1 MKKGKVK
8 FFNTKKGFGFIQ
20 YDQDKEIYVHHTALQ
35 GSQTKYLEEGQ
46 EVFFEIKQGRKG
58 PEADKVRL
66 SSNEINLF
74 QGNKKIEEEKGKPRF
89 LEARAPYNF
98 VPLNQQVVQYEKPTL
113 FDRYDTEDKE
123 DQEKR
128 YTGYIHLEINT
139 RTPLYIRDTF
149 TPADMQKEKKIQ
161 EKNKRNNTKFKFI
174 NPDFFSPGGRICIPG
189 SSIRGM
195 IRTLVEITGFSNLSF
210 YEKSR
215 KYHFRS
221 FADKSIDLREEY
233 KQKMIGEQATGSYL
247 KNLRAGYLIK
257 DGIEF
262 KIKPAQK
269 INNRQFFRVK
279 EKTVMDKDIIKE
291 EMCQRAGKDKFREN
305 NSYKMG
311 YRKVKFKADKLEGKN
326 KEIITGIF
334 GENHPAK
341 DAHEGCLILSGWMRG
356 PRKNPRG
363 KYLHWVIGPMSN
375 ETLEFAPGVIDDY
388 KNDDTRHEEAN
399 LLKYFKKN
407 PKEKVPCFYV
417 EREGK
422 VISFGHTGLFRL
434 AYEKK
439 LADLVP
445 QNREEIDIAEAI
457 FGNETG
463 FPGRVFFEDAYLN
476 SDPSVALA
484 QETVIKIL
492 AKPKPTTFQHYLRQE
507 KQKIKPLFNNYEGIK
522 NYNSP
527 NTQLR
532 GYKLYWHKSNS
543 PDNWEEVT
551 ISFPEKDFEKL
562 LTGYKLNR
570 DDFKNAVQLE
580 NNKIFVTLKE
590 LPPEPKRA
598 ILDAVGLYET
608 QHTKIKAVK
617 SGVTFKGRIRFENLS
632 SVELGALLF
641 SLELPSGC
649 CHKLGMGKPLGLGT
663 IQISTGLYLSDRAN
677 RYKNL
682 FAEWHEPGETSREEI
697 TTFKNEFARYVLSAL
712 NHSTACEDCT
722 EELWHLE
729 RMDHLKTIL
738 DFENKPGDEET
749 GYMELA
755 EFRNRNVL
763 PTLKEIINRGIGAK

>member
-20 YDQDKEIYVHHTALQ
+20 YDQEKEIYVHHTALQ
-35 GSQTKYLEEGQ
+35 GSQIKYLEEGQ
-46 EVFFEIKQGRKG
+46 EVIFEIKQGRKG

-66 SSNEINLF
+66 NSNEIKLF
-74 QGNKKIEEEKGKPRF
+74 QGMEKMGEEKGKPLF
-89 LEARAPYNF
+89 LGARAPYNF
-98 VPLNQQVVQYEKPTL
+98 VPLNEQVVKYERLPL
-113 FDRYDTEDKE
+113 FDRYYTEDKE
-123 DQEKR
+123 DELKR
-128 YTGYIHLEINT
+128 YTGYIDLEINT

-149 TPADMQKEKKIQ
+149 TPADMEKEKEIQ
-161 EKNKRNNTKFKFI
+161 EKNQENNTKFKFI
-174 NPDFFSPGGRICIPG
+174 NSDFFSPGGRICIPG

-195 IRTLVEITGFSNLSF
+195 TRTLVEITGFSNLSF

-221 FADKSIDLREEY
+221 FADKSIDFREEY

-279 EKTVMDKDIIKE
+279 EKTVIDKGIIKE
-291 EMCQRAGKDKFREN
+291 EMCQRAGEDKFREN
-305 NSYKMG
+305 NRYKMG
-311 YRKVKFKADKLEGKN
+311 YRKVKFKSDKSEEKG
-326 KEIITGIF
+326 IITEIF
-334 GENHPAK
+334 GENDPVK
-341 DAHEGCLILSGWMRG
+341 DAHEGCLVLSGWMRG

-363 KYLHWVIGPMSN
+363 KYLHWVIGPISN
-375 ETLEFAPGVIDDY
+375 ETLEFEPGVIDDY
-388 KNDDTRHEEAN
+388 KNDENRHEEAN
-399 LLKYFKKN
+399 LLRYFKKN
-407 PKEKVPCFYV
+407 PREKVPCFYV

-476 SDPSVALA
+476 GDPTGALT

-507 KQKIKPLFNNYEGIK
+507 KEKIKPLFNNYEGIK

-527 NTQLR
+527 NAQLR

-543 PDNWEEVT
+543 PGNWEEVT
-551 ISFPEKDFEKL
+551 VSFPEKDFEKL

-570 DDFKNAVQLE
+570 DDFEDAVQLK
-580 NNKIFVTLKE
+580 NYKIFVTLKE

-617 SGVTFKGRIRFENLS
+617 AGTAFKGRIRFENLS
-632 SVELGALLF
+632 GVELGAILF

-649 CHKLGMGKPLGLGT
+649 CHKLGMGKTLGLGT
-663 IQISTGLYLSDRAN
+663 IQISTGLFLSDRAN

-682 FAEWHEPGETSREEI
+682 FAEWEEPGETSREKI
-697 TTFKNEFARYVLSAL
+697 KTFKNDFARYVLSAL
-712 NHSTACEDCT
+712 NHSKACEDYT
-722 EELWHLE
+722 EELWHME

-738 DFENKPGDEET
+738 DFKNKPRDEET
-749 GYMELA
+749 GYMELP
-755 EFRNRNVL
+755 EFRNRDVL
-763 PTLKEIINRGIGAK
+763 PTAKEIVNLRTGTK